1 MVFLPFSGNSP
12 LLPDSLVIQG
22 TKHKS
27 TVKSESF
34 LNGDGLASI
43 PIQCHGKWPLQYPW
57 YSAMEEGP
65 SSIPN
70 TITWKTPLQNPQH
83 NAVLCNFF
91 LSENKTTERQYGLRW
106 SGSLLQKRSQENLNL
121 NSNFLK
127 TKISLSD
134 LSKSLL
140 CLPTRKECHVLSR
153 PHPGFRSE
161 GLIENLTP
169 IARGNP
175 FSTQSSHLT
184 KQKRRCQ
191 WGAADTQE
199 TSDSHGHTKEEP
211 GTEPSVV
218 SCYRES
224 TAACQSL

>member
-1 MVFLPFSGNSP
+1 MENGPSSI
-12 LLPDSLVIQG
+12 PDTVPWKMASL
-22 TKHKS
+22 
-27 TVKSESF
+27 ES
-34 LNGDGLASI
+34 
-43 PIQCHGKWPLQYPW
+43 PIQCVMENAPSQHPW
-57 YSAMEEGP
+57 YSVMEEGP

-70 TITWKTPLQNPQH
+70 TITWKMPLQNPQH
-83 NAVLCNFF
+83 NVVLCNFF
-91 LSENKTTERQYGLRW
+91 LSENKTTERQYGLW
-106 SGSLLQKRSQENLNL
+106 WCGSLLQKGSQENLNL

-127 TKISLSD
+127 TKISLSN

-140 CLPTRKECHVLSR
+140 CLPTRKECHVLLR
-153 PHPGFRSE
+153 PHLGFRSE
-161 GLIENLTP
+161 GLIDHLTP

-175 FSTQSSHLT
+175 FSTQSPHLT

-199 TSDSHGHTKEEP
+199 TNDSGGHTKEEP
-211 GTEPSVV
+211 GTEPSVA

>member
-1 MVFLPFSGNSP
+1 MENGPSSI
-12 LLPDSLVIQG
+12 PDTVPWKMASL
-22 TKHKS
+22 
-27 TVKSESF
+27 ES
-34 LNGDGLASI
+34 
-43 PIQCHGKWPLQYPW
+43 PIQCVMENAPSQHPW
-57 YSAMEEGP
+57 YSVMEEGP

-70 TITWKTPLQNPQH
+70 TITWKMPLQNPQH
-83 NAVLCNFF
+83 NVLCNFF
-91 LSENKTTERQYGLRW
+91 LSENKTTERQYGLW
-106 SGSLLQKRSQENLNL
+106 WCGSLLQKGSQENLNL

-127 TKISLSD
+127 TKISLSN

-153 PHPGFRSE
+153 PHLGFRSE
-161 GLIENLTP
+161 GLIDHLTP

-175 FSTQSSHLT
+175 FSTQSPHLT

-199 TSDSHGHTKEEP
+199 TNDSGGHTKEEP
-211 GTEPSVV
+211 GTEPSVA